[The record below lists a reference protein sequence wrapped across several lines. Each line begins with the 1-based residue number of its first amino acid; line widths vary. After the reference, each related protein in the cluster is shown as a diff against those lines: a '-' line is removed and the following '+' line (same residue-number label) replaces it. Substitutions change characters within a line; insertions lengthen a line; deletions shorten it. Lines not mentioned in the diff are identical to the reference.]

1 MENNF
6 SLTRGGGGWFWY
18 NSSLLHLLCRLLL
31 LLLHQLPLRSS
42 GVRSQRSRNRVL
54 DCVMRYVPELVCPE
68 EDASGVCVCVR
79 MPQGCVCVCVCVCV
93 RMPQGC
99 VCDDASG
106 VCVCV

>member
-18 NSSLLHLLCRLLL
+18 NSSLLHLLCPLLL

-42 GVRSQRSRNRVL
+42 GMRSQKSGTPVL

-68 EDASGVCVCVR
+68 EDASGVCVCVCVCVR
-79 MPQGCVCVCVCVCV
+79 MPRGCVCVCV
-93 RMPQGC
+93 
-99 VCDDASG
+99 
-106 VCVCV
+106 

>member
-1 MENNF
+1 
-6 SLTRGGGGWFWY
+6 
-18 NSSLLHLLCRLLL
+18 
-31 LLLHQLPLRSS
+31 
-42 GVRSQRSRNRVL
+42 
-54 DCVMRYVPELVCPE
+54 MRYVPELVCPE